1 MWKQKELEQTNNTFG
16 GNSMQ
21 KAEFMEVPANL
32 ESRKRGLVKPVTF
45 GNPNGSGQA
54 RFFASNG
61 REKPFILGNPDSEE
75 SYTIVGENGKA
86 KTVYIPNTYA
96 DVGNRV
102 SEANKEGGTAQK
114 PKEVE
119 AMADTQKP
127 DTQKPDTKKPI
138 TFAELIGLNVTPNM
152 ALGTAVEDRNPA
164 IQSNIPIHGM
174 YNPSGQQGGMFYGN
188 QINDV
193 PAVGQPNVVAQNMT
207 DTELQPQTGTRQN
220 YIDRVQRIQ
229 QSLSVVNGAVT
240 TNQAIEASRAD
251 CQQQASGK
259 RAYER
264 AEVQFTNDGHWQIT
278 VSYSGFQKCAV
289 MEQVWGRYQIFKLEY
304 ENDPSK
310 DRKFQI
316 TFENGITVLGK
327 QKGLKKDAL
336 YEYFIGAG
344 VDMKAG
350 KLSELPEKAVKEAL
364 YGFFKNQIENASK
377 ITIDGRAGWLKGTW
391 NWLCTEN
398 NLYTDREV
406 VPKLPIMNKT
416 FWTKKVGEIDRN
428 WVNVFELYREI
439 PNEAY
444 RILFIEML
452 VGGVLSSKLEKASN
466 KFFLNL
472 VLTEGMQIE
481 PLCKLFQVFNR
492 ERIECYELGG
502 REKTENYLK
511 NTKDQV
517 LILHTTGSVSQY
529 KLQQE
534 CDRLNQIVEAVCY
547 GAGYGSIVVIN
558 SERTDRED
566 GINILLDSSFITE
579 RISELLKQDVVGDFL
594 QKFILWVMNRECG
607 QPQVENILHTVTCK
621 SSVLDI
627 VRQILEV
634 FCKSQGLDL
643 YKMLGTSEETAQEIN
658 ANPLGME
665 NELSV
670 SDIIETI
677 RTQIRAFHMENR
689 GKKKYAEDTC
699 YCDTETIWIPITI
712 MNRVFE
718 LGEISDKAGA
728 LKALKQDKILL
739 GKNKLT
745 TRITVGDQQLE
756 CYRMKLSALNSRGKV
771 ELASLGK
778 EIK

>member
-1 MWKQKELEQTNNTFG
+1 MKNHKNTTLFIG
-16 GNSMQ
+16 
-21 KAEFMEVPANL
+21 K
-32 ESRKRGLVKPVTF
+32 
-45 GNPNGSGQA
+45 NGMI
-54 RFFASNG
+54 
-61 REKPFILGNPDSEE
+61 KPFIMANPEVSEQTTFIGAE
-75 SYTIVGENGKA
+75 GRIKPIVIADPSSGMIAENSKDDRATSPIEQPGGENA
-86 KTVYIPNTYA
+86 KMPIASKNIESQSRVALETLLTPNIT
-96 DVGNRV
+96 
-102 SEANKEGGTAQK
+102 
-114 PKEVE
+114 PKEPE
-119 AMADTQKP
+119 QNTS
-127 DTQKPDTKKPI
+127 
-138 TFAELIGLNVTPNM
+138 
-152 ALGTAVEDRNPA
+152 LGTQGNMQ
-164 IQSNIPIHGM
+164 ITST
-174 YNPSGQQGGMFYGN
+174 YNFPWQQGGMFYGN
-188 QINDV
+188 QINDA
-193 PAVGQPNVVAQNMT
+193 PAVGQPNVAAQNMT

-220 YIDRVQRIQ
+220 YVDQVQRMQQLQ
-229 QSLSVVNGAVT
+229 QSVSVVNGAVA
-240 TNQAIEASRAD
+240 TNQTIEASRAD
-251 CQQQASGK
+251 CSQQASGK

-264 AEVQFTNDGHWQIT
+264 AEVQFTNDGHLQIT
-278 VSYSGFQKCAV
+278 VSYSDFQKCAV

-643 YKMLGTSEETAQEIN
+643 YKMLGTSEATAQKIN
-658 ANPLGME
+658 ANPLCME

-677 RTQIRAFHMENR
+677 RTQIKEFRMENR
-689 GKKKYAEDTC
+689 SKKKYAEDTC
-699 YCDTETIWIPITI
+699 YCDTETIWIPVTI
-712 MNRVFE
+712 VNRIFE

>member
-1 MWKQKELEQTNNTFG
+1 MKNYKNTTLFIG
-16 GNSMQ
+16 
-21 KAEFMEVPANL
+21 K
-32 ESRKRGLVKPVTF
+32 
-45 GNPNGSGQA
+45 NGMI
-54 RFFASNG
+54 
-61 REKPFILGNPDSEE
+61 KPFIMANPDASEQ
-75 SYTIVGENGKA
+75 TTFIGAKGRIKPIVIADPSSGMIAENSKDDRATSPIEQPWGENA
-86 KTVYIPNTYA
+86 KMPIASENIESQS
-96 DVGNRV
+96 RV
-102 SEANKEGGTAQK
+102 ALET
-114 PKEVE
+114 
-119 AMADTQKP
+119 
-127 DTQKPDTKKPI
+127 
-138 TFAELIGLNVTPNM
+138 LLTPNITPKVPGQNTS
-152 ALGTAVEDRNPA
+152 LGT
-164 IQSNIPIHGM
+164 QSNMQITST
-174 YNPSGQQGGMFYGN
+174 YNFPWQQGGMVYGN
-188 QINDV
+188 QINDA
-193 PAVGQPNVVAQNMT
+193 PAVGQPNVAAQNMT

-220 YIDRVQRIQ
+220 YVDQVQRMQQLQ
-229 QSLSVVNGAVT
+229 QSVSVVNGAVT
-240 TNQAIEASRAD
+240 TNQNIEASRAD

-264 AEVQFTNDGHWQIT
+264 AEVQFTNDGHLQIT
-278 VSYSGFQKCAV
+278 VSYSDFQKCAV

-416 FWTKKVGEIDRN
+416 FWTKKTGEIDRN

-517 LILHTTGSVSQY
+517 MILHTTGGVSQY

-547 GAGYGSIVVIN
+547 GAGHGSVVVIN
-558 SERTDRED
+558 SERTDREE

>member
-1 MWKQKELEQTNNTFG
+1 
-16 GNSMQ
+16 
-21 KAEFMEVPANL
+21 MEKYEIL
-32 ESRKRGLVKPVTF
+32 FIGKHGLK
-45 GNPNGSGQA
+45 
-54 RFFASNG
+54 
-61 REKPFILGNPDSEE
+61 KPFIMANPDASEQ
-75 SYTIVGENGKA
+75 TTFIGAKGRIKPIVIADPSSGMIAENSKDDRATSPIEQPGGENA
-86 KTVYIPNTYA
+86 KMPIASENIESQS
-96 DVGNRV
+96 RV
-102 SEANKEGGTAQK
+102 VLET
-114 PKEVE
+114 
-119 AMADTQKP
+119 
-127 DTQKPDTKKPI
+127 
-138 TFAELIGLNVTPNM
+138 LLTPNITPKVPGQNTS
-152 ALGTAVEDRNPA
+152 LGTQGNMQ
-164 IQSNIPIHGM
+164 ITST
-174 YNPSGQQGGMFYGN
+174 YNFPWQQGGMFYGN
-188 QINDV
+188 QINDA
-193 PAVGQPNVVAQNMT
+193 PAVGQPNVAAQNMT

-220 YIDRVQRIQ
+220 YVDQVQRMQQLQ
-229 QSLSVVNGAVT
+229 QSVSVVNGAVA
-240 TNQAIEASRAD
+240 TNQTIEASRAD
-251 CQQQASGK
+251 CSQQASGK

-264 AEVQFTNDGHWQIT
+264 AEVQFTNDRHLQIT

-439 PNEAY
+439 PNETY

-502 REKTENYLK
+502 REKAENYLK

-517 LILHTTGSVSQY
+517 MILHTTGGVSQY

-547 GAGYGSIVVIN
+547 GAGHGSVVVIN
-558 SERTDRED
+558 SERTDREE